1 MMSRYSDEE
10 IVKAFKTY
18 IKKVVRNAAIDY
30 ARIIKSAKYREVL
43 FSELVDRKVSL
54 SNYGSGTFFVDEI
67 LFQIQNSDAENSE
80 RLKKILSSLKEKD
93 KTIFKL
99 LVKKKNNR
107 EIAEILNVNEKTIRN
122 RKSAMKKFILEGL
135 RKNYENFN

>member
-67 LFQIQNSDAENSE
+67 LFQIQNSDAEKSE

-99 LVKKKNNR
+99 LVKKKSNR

-135 RKNYENFN
+135 RKNYENFD

>member
-1 MMSRYSDEE
+1 MYRYSNEE

-54 SNYGSGTFFVDEI
+54 SNYGNGTFFVDEI
-67 LFQIQNSDAENSE
+67 LFQIQNSDAENLE
-80 RLKKILSSLKEKD
+80 RLKKILFSLKEKD
-93 KTIFKL
+93 KIIFKL
-99 LVKKKNNR
+99 LAQKKNNR

-135 RKNYENFN
+135 REL

>member
-99 LVKKKNNR
+99 LVKKKSNR
-107 EIAEILNVNEKTIRN
+107 EIAKILNVNEKTIRN